1 MIRRGKVFVL
11 ISVIVA
17 MFAVLMPAS
26 AQSVLVY
33 GSGATGTFSATAPL
47 AFYTFQGQAND
58 LVSVLVLGLTPGMQ
72 PTIVLN
78 DMSQQA
84 IATSTNDP
92 FSAGSSTARLSVQL
106 PSDGLYTVIVTPAN
120 GVVGD
125 YAIRLDGSPVSSES
139 TVDPDNPADSPV
151 VATGNTV
158 FNVTGNPDATQ
169 VATVST
175 STAGFAFS
183 ALLQDAGTTL
193 AVVAG
198 NDAMP
203 AFVTIPATSSTYK
216 IIVTSANGLD
226 GDVSLSLGSGASV
239 DSSDATEASDATEDA
254 GTPSDSSDATET
266 ATSESDS
273 TATSTSTLV
282 PGTTPT
288 STSTPSTTPTT
299 GQQQQQTNPTS
310 TRTPTPT
317 RTPTSTSTTQQQVNA
332 TATYTPSYTPTY
344 TATATVQ
351 QPTATYTPSY
361 TPTYTATAT
370 YTPSYT
376 PTTPPAAQIA
386 PEDQRSYAFN
396 IDLDTTAS
404 ILEFVSY
411 PGGDTED
418 RVVYDVRR
426 MNPNVAFSGGRA
438 RLVISASCFGEN
450 TDQIEFFTG
459 GQTYSCGQT
468 IVDREVTFDSNNG
481 SITITAVGGEGTYVQ
496 WVLTGTATRIN

>member
-1 MIRRGKVFVL
+1 MIRRGKIFVL

-17 MFAVLMPAS
+17 MFAVMMPAS

-58 LVSVLVLGLTPGMQ
+58 LVSVLVMGLTPGMQ

-84 IATSTNDP
+84 IATNTNDP
-92 FSAGSSTARLSVQL
+92 FSAGSSTARLSAQL
-106 PSDGLYTVIVTPAN
+106 PSDGLYTIIVTPAN

-125 YAIRLDGSPVSSES
+125 YAIRLDGSPISSES
-139 TVDPDNPADSPV
+139 TVETDSTTNSPI

-158 FNVTGNPDATQ
+158 FNVSGNPDTTQ
-169 VATVST
+169 VATLSSST
-175 STAGFAFS
+175 VGFAFS
-183 ALLQDAGTTL
+183 ALLQEAGTTL
-193 AVVAG
+193 AIVAG
-198 NDAMP
+198 NDVMP
-203 AFVTIPATSSTYK
+203 AFVTIPATSSTFK
-216 IIVTSANGLD
+216 IIVTSANGMD
-226 GDVSLSLGSGASV
+226 GDVAFSLGIGTTET
-239 DSSDATEASDATEDA
+239 SDPTEDTS
-254 GTPSDSSDATET
+254 TPSDTSDATET

-273 TATSTSTLV
+273 TATLTPTLV
-282 PGTTPT
+282 PGTTVT
-288 STSTPSTTPTT
+288 STSTATSTPTT
-299 GQQQQQTNPTS
+299 GQQEQQTNATS
-310 TRTPTPT
+310 TS
-317 RTPTSTSTTQQQVNA
+317 TPTSTSTTQQQVNA

-344 TATATVQ
+344 TATAMVQ

-386 PEDQRSYAFN
+386 PEDQSSYAFN
-396 IDLDTTAS
+396 IDLDTTKS

-411 PGGDTED
+411 PDGDRED

-438 RLVISASCFGEN
+438 RLIISASCFGEN